1 MSVYQFGYLDELRG
15 FGDRPICINPLWFWA
30 CHPDEPQGRPRMR
43 PPIRPL
49 RHAPRQLPDDAQF
62 HLAWQLL
69 SKKPPA

>member
-1 MSVYQFGYLDELRG
+1 MQEERVGYLDELRG

-30 CHPDEPQGRPRMR
+30 CHPDEPQGRMR
-43 PPIRPL
+43 PPIRPF
-49 RHAPRQLPDDAQF
+49 RHAPRQLADDAQF